1 MNQKLHIG
9 LVAIACNPYHVSE
22 AGLGWKSVLALAGSH
37 RLTVFTHTNNQA
49 DLEKFVSSPAA
60 DARIR
65 DVKFVF
71 VTKQHGYLRNEA
83 IARMLNWHYYRLWL
97 GECVEAVSCCSAC
110 DPIDLVHHIT
120 YSTWRMGSPFYQTG
134 LPTVWG
140 PVGGAGKVPFSAYGM
155 LSATTRC
162 TEALRG
168 ILSFFYRLTPAF
180 RRSLTA
186 NTVIL
191 ASNEETRKFLNRHTR
206 REISIVFPTYFDASE
221 ATAPPDKPPGAT
233 IRCFYGGGVIGSK
246 GISLSLKAV
255 ALALGQGADLVFKIA
270 GQGPE
275 REHLIELARALG
287 IADRV
292 HFLPLLSGEDYQAVL
307 QEADLFLFPSFR
319 ENIGITMVDAM
330 LHHTAPIVLDTSA
343 PEEIVTE
350 ECGWKIPVTCNE
362 TIIENLATAIMQAH
376 ADRDLLDRKRHAARE
391 RILSCYSRNQYLVH
405 LKSAYERAASGH
417 RHAT

>member
-1 MNQKLHIG
+1 MNQKLHVG
-9 LVAIACNPYHVSE
+9 LIAIACNPYHVSE

-49 DLEKFVSSPAA
+49 DLEKFLSSPAA
-60 DARIR
+60 DDRIR

-71 VTKQHGYLRNEA
+71 VAKQHGYLRNEA

-97 GECVEAVSCCSAC
+97 GECVDAVIRCSTR
-110 DPIDLVHHIT
+110 DPINLVHHIT
-120 YSTWRMGSPFYQTG
+120 YSTWRMGSPFHRTG
-134 LPTVWG
+134 IPTVWG
-140 PVGGAGKVPFSAYGM
+140 PVGGAGKVPFSAYGV

-168 ILSFFYRLTPAF
+168 ILSFFYRLTPTF
-180 RRSLTA
+180 RRSLAA
-186 NTVIL
+186 NTVVL
-191 ASNEETRKFLNRHTR
+191 ASNEETRRFLNRHTR
-206 REISIVFPTYFDASE
+206 REIGIVFPTYFDASE
-221 ATAPPDKPPGAT
+221 ATVPPDKAPGGP
-233 IRCFYGGGVIGSK
+233 IHCFYGGGVIGSK

-255 ALALGQGADLVFKIA
+255 AMALGQGADLVFKIA

-287 IADRV
+287 IADCV
-292 HFLPLLSGEDYQAVL
+292 HFLPLLSGEDYRAVL

-343 PEEIVTE
+343 PGEIVTG
-350 ECGWKIPVTCNE
+350 ECGWKIPVDSNE

-376 ADRDLLDRKRHAARE
+376 TDRELLDRKRRAARE
-391 RILSCYSRNQYLVH
+391 RILSCYSQSQYLAH
-405 LKSAYERAASGH
+405 LRGAYWQ
-417 RHAT
+417 ATSRS